1 MAPTPRVESFD
12 EMGAQRHK
20 PVYAPRWKIKNK
32 SLKPNSEIVYAPSW
46 GARLLIKCLSKV

>member
-32 SLKPNSEIVYAPSW
+32 SLKPISEIVYAPSW